1 MTEKDETIGKYMKI
15 MADTARKLVRL
26 KKEKQSGALE
36 QREEPP
42 ESPTWKKGDC
52 VVVKEGVRDEDAG
65 GSLEGW
71 QGRIEDTDTTE
82 EGKILLGVR
91 WDSVTLKSMPRS
103 LLEQMEEE
111 ELDWSRYYLFP
122 EDVEQTEARDTPE
135 QVRAAAD
142 ELSSQLI
149 WTGLGEEGRRI
160 QKVLEGVD
168 TEDETAVLEAWGRYL
183 RKRIKFP
190 FKARVAEWQ
199 EGGEFRQGDQV
210 SVQGFEDISDLYGI
224 VVEVRRGREYYAFP
238 LADLEVAG
246 KKSPNYQPVKD
257 YCIWFANQ

>member
-199 EGGEFRQGDQV
+199 EGGDLRQGDQV
-210 SVQGFEDISDLYGI
+210 SVQGIEDIAGRYGI
-224 VVEVRRGREYYAFP
+224 IVEVRRGHDYNAFP

-246 KKSPNYQPVKD
+246 KKSPNYQPVND
-257 YCIWFANQ
+257 YCIWFANR